1 MCNCL
6 QRHISKLLPLLLS
19 EKPHFQQKANL
30 CICSSKVTGYSIMLI
45 SSGNIFGST
54 INPWRLLKCFLFCS
68 SVVHICTHTH
78 KHTYAH
84 FPNSLSQHQK
94 SGAILQF
101 ITSLSSFLS
110 LFLFYKPAL
119 MASGDKSASSP
130 VTPVRMEVNATKKL
144 ETVTVLLVTQEK
156 PVPYVSH

>member
-1 MCNCL
+1 
-6 QRHISKLLPLLLS
+6 
-19 EKPHFQQKANL
+19 
-30 CICSSKVTGYSIMLI
+30 MLI

-54 INPWRLLKCFLFCS
+54 INVSYFAVQWYTYALTHISTHMHTFPTHLVNIRNLGPSCNLLQALALFFLF
-68 SVVHICTHTH
+68 
-78 KHTYAH
+78 
-84 FPNSLSQHQK
+84 
-94 SGAILQF
+94 
-101 ITSLSSFLS
+101 
-110 LFLFYKPAL
+110 FLFYKPAL